1 MANYRT
7 LRDLKPYKGA
17 DITRVHSNGKF
28 TYYGFM
34 PNGIIIPAMP
44 SLKSLRKEINKCLRE
59 EN

>member
-7 LRDLKPYKGA
+7 RRDLKPYKGA
-17 DITRVHSNGKF
+17 DISRVHSNGKF

-44 SLKSLRKEINKCLRE
+44 SLKSLRKEINV
-59 EN
+59 